1 MTSQWSSAPRVVAAD
16 LHSDASHQEKSAA
29 HRSALTGRP
38 TPAIVVL
45 SSLFPSSKRPLAG
58 VFIKERMRRVAEE
71 LPVTVVSPQPWFPLQ
86 SLLRLRWPS
95 YRPALPAREVV
106 DGLEVIRPRFLAV
119 PGVLRRLDGLMMAVA
134 SLAAVRRLRQGGRAD
149 VIDAHFLYPDGYAAA
164 RLGRWLGLPVTV
176 TLRGTEPGHAM
187 QPALRSRMRCAV
199 LAARRVFSVSDSLRQ
214 LALDLGAPRERTR
227 VVGNGVDLR
236 EFSPIPRDEARR
248 RLGLPASAKVLVSVG
263 GLVERK
269 GFHRVIECMPVLRE
283 QFGDVQYVVVGGPSP
298 EGDWTERLRTLVA
311 ALGLQSC
318 VHFLGPM
325 RPADLRVP
333 LSAADVFTL
342 ATRNEGWANV
352 FLEAMACGLPVVT
365 TRVGGNAEVVC
376 RPELGT
382 VVQFGDQH
390 ALCDALA
397 DALTRRWDREAI
409 RRYAA
414 DNSWDRRVA
423 TLVAEFCALAAELPT
438 SVAAR

>member
-1 MTSQWSSAPRVVAAD
+1 MSKA
-16 LHSDASHQEKSAA
+16 
-29 HRSALTGRP
+29 

-45 SSLFPSSKRPLAG
+45 SSLFPASVRPLAG

-86 SLLRLRWPS
+86 SLLRLRWPG
-95 YRPALPAREVV
+95 YRTKLPVREVV

-119 PGVLRRLDGLMMAVA
+119 PGVLRRLDGFMMALG
-134 SLAAVRRLRQGGRAD
+134 SLAVVRSLQRCGRAD

-187 QPALRSRMRCAV
+187 QPALRSRMRFAL
-199 LAARRVFSVSDSLRQ
+199 LAAKRVFSVSDSLRQ
-214 LALDLGAPRERTR
+214 LALELGAPPERTR

-236 EFSPIPRDEARR
+236 EFNPIPREHARR
-248 RLGLPASAKVLVSVG
+248 QLGLPASARVLVSVG

-283 QFGDVQYVVVGGPSP
+283 QIGDLRYLIIGGPSP
-298 EGDWTERLRTLVA
+298 EGDWTGRLKALVEE
-311 ALGLQSC
+311 LGLQSC
-318 VHFLGPM
+318 VHLLGPL
-325 RPADLRVP
+325 RPAELHVP
-333 LSAADVFTL
+333 LSAADVFAL

-352 FLEAMACGLPVVT
+352 FLEAMACGLPIVT

-376 RPELGT
+376 RPELGI
-382 VVQFGDQH
+382 VVPFGDRH
-390 ALCDALA
+390 ALCAALA
-397 DALTRRWDREAI
+397 DALNRSWDREAI

-414 DNSWDRRVA
+414 ENTWERRVA
-423 TLVAEFCALAAELPT
+423 TLVAEFRALVTDCPA
-438 SVAAR
+438 SVASHRDEGVSA